1 MLDSGANVL
10 VIPWKPGMKGE
21 KTMFTLVG
29 DNKTEGLI
37 VSKLYTHSQI
47 HLIVVVK
54 EAVVLLPIS
63 YLVQWPTIK
72 CCGNFIWTKI
82 NSCFP

>member
-21 KTMFTLVG
+21 KTMCTLVG

-37 VSKLYTHSQI
+37 VSKLVHSF
-47 HLIVVVK
+47 
-54 EAVVLLPIS
+54 ASPS
-63 YLVQWPTIK
+63 Y
-72 CCGNFIWTKI
+72 CGCEGSIGTSSYFLCGEN
-82 NSCFP
+82 C